1 MKVVKFVCSDF
12 CFWYLYGGGIVS
24 EDKKKYKQKEWL
36 KKVYLEEGKT
46 LKEIAEMCNAG
57 GATIYYWK
65 NKFNL

>member
-1 MKVVKFVCSDF
+1 M
-12 CFWYLYGGGIVS
+12 S

-65 NKFNL
+65 NKFNLYLLDNYFSL